1 MPMNALMTVQC
12 MAAAGRL
19 AASASSEY
27 QVRNKRSIV
36 IISVT
41 EPLLRISGTATVIN
55 SRRLPG
61 AAVGGDGAGDGAAP
75 ASAAGV
81 SPSDS
86 RTVGDSGRAGWLSLS
101 AVPSAEVVIPA
112 MMIRLPDPS
121 DSYDRPFEPPA
132 DPVFLA
138 RRGRC
143 R

>member
-27 QVRNKRSIV
+27 QGRNKRSIV

-41 EPLLRISGTATVIN
+41 EPLLRISGTATVIS

-61 AAVGGDGAGDGAAP
+61 AGEAEDGAPGVT
-75 ASAAGV
+75 AAGV

-121 DSYDRPFEPPA
+121 DS
-132 DPVFLA
+132 
-138 RRGRC
+138 
-143 R
+143 